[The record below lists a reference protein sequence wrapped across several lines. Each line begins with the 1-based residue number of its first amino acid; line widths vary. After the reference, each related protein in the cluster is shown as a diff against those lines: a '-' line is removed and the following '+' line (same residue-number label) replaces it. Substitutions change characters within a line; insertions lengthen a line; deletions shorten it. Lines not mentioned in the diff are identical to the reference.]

1 MSVMP
6 TSPAPPSYRPCVGW
20 VVIRAGC
27 CLLIGSFAV
36 TGVASSL
43 ANDLLRIAGDN
54 AFLLLGMCAF
64 TSLVLGLG
72 LTTTACYIFLAILV
86 APALEKLGLNR
97 MAVHMFIFY
106 WGMLSSITPPVAI
119 ASFAAAG
126 IAGSPAMKTGWES
139 MWVGSI
145 IYFIPFFFVLNP
157 ALVLQ
162 GPSPYL
168 EGLGLMALAGFGTL
182 FICRGIQGYQAF
194 VRDLRGAGALEW
206 PLRVLLVIGGFV
218 VATPGGGIMP
228 LSQIQVTSLGL
239 AILVPTLLI
248 ALLLVR
254 RQTPVANQ
262 LRAP

>member
-1 MSVMP
+1 
-6 TSPAPPSYRPCVGW
+6 
-20 VVIRAGC
+20 
-27 CLLIGSFAV
+27 
-36 TGVASSL
+36 
-43 ANDLLRIAGDN
+43 
-54 AFLLLGMCAF
+54 
-64 TSLVLGLG
+64 
-72 LTTTACYIFLAILV
+72 
-86 APALEKLGLNR
+86 

-162 GPSPYL
+162 GDSPYF
-168 EGLGLMALAGFGTL
+168 EGLGLMAMAAFGTL
-182 FICRGIQGYQAF
+182 FICGGIQGYQAF
-194 VRDLRGAGALEW
+194 VGDLRAAGALEW

-228 LSQIQVTSLGL
+228 LSQWQITALGL
-239 AILVPTLLI
+239 AILAPTVLITLLL
-248 ALLLVR
+248 ARRNQAPLSVR
-254 RQTPVANQ
+254 SAR
-262 LRAP
+262 